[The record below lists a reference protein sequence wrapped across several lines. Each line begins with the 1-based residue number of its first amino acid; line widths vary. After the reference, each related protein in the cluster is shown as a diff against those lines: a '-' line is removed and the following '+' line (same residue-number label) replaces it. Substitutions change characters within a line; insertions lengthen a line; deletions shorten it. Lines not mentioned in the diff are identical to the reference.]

1 MGDKNVKKQNLTTQ
15 SMVKIA
21 MSAAVLAV
29 LSVIQIPM
37 PSGVPLTLQTF
48 AVALCG
54 YVSGRWSGMGAVGI
68 YMAAG
73 AVGIPVFAGMKSGIA
88 VLAGPTG
95 GFLFGFLFLA
105 WFCGAGVG
113 KNKVVAVALGLAGLF
128 FCHLLGISGFAL
140 SADVGHLQAF
150 VTVSL
155 PYLLKD
161 VLSVAA
167 AAQVGALLRRRTAP
181 GHTFR

>member
-1 MGDKNVKKQNLTTQ
+1 MKEQNMTTQ

-54 YVSGRWSGMGAVGI
+54 YVLGCWPGLSAVGLYI
-68 YMAAG
+68 AVG
-73 AVGIPVFAGMKSGIA
+73 AVGIPVFAGMKGGIA
-88 VLAGPTG
+88 VLVGPTG

-105 WFCGAGVG
+105 WSCGAGVG
-113 KNKVVAVALGLAGLF
+113 KSKMTAVAMGLAGLF
-128 FCHLLGISGFAL
+128 FCHLLGVSGFVLA
-140 SADVGHLQAF
+140 AGATYPQAF
-150 VTVSL
+150 MTVSL

-161 VLSVAA
+161 ALSVSVAVQA
-167 AAQVGALLRRRTAP
+167 GALLRRRMYS
-181 GHTFR
+181 GYVFK

>member
-1 MGDKNVKKQNLTTQ
+1 MKKQNMTTQ

-21 MSAAVLAV
+21 MCTAVLAV

-54 YVSGRWSGMGAVGI
+54 YVLGRWPGISAVGLYI
-68 YMAAG
+68 AVG
-73 AVGIPVFAGMKSGIA
+73 AVGIPVFAGMKGGIA
-88 VLAGPTG
+88 VLVGPTG

-105 WFCGAGVG
+105 WACGAGVG
-113 KNKVVAVALGLAGLF
+113 KNKMTAVAMGSAGLLS
-128 FCHLLGISGFAL
+128 CHLLGVSGFVLATG
-140 SADVGHLQAF
+140 ATYPQAF
-150 VTVSL
+150 ITVSM

-161 VLSVAA
+161 ALSVAA
-167 AAQVGALLRRRTAP
+167 AVQAGAFLRRRIDP
-181 GHTFR
+181 GYVFK